1 VTRAPESRPAA
12 LLAVLLA
19 ASAALP
25 CAVTAEAAVG
35 VSLVVSGD
43 PGISGI
49 GPRAVAAGVSS
60 FITALD
66 SGIMEIVPTRAAAAA
81 SVTLTPSSGGL
92 AVRTELMQNG
102 GRASRTSIVPPGS
115 PGSIIP
121 TIAGDLLYLASSQ
134 RGFAGTPLSPP
145 PPLAASLSTD
155 ELAALTGWNSE
166 AMEPIGI
173 AGTDG
178 GITLLFPHG
187 WLTLGPL
194 FAITRETARDLLA
207 QSFGREPLQLSGI
220 VRQRGDGLTLL
231 SEREAKIAWID
242 PFIGAREVRDA
253 PGLSAGHAERIG
265 GEMRGGDA
273 TGDAIC
279 SLDGAGLSLWS
290 RDGAPRRRIGIGA
303 SWASAFTTDAEGNL
317 WVFDARELR
326 IRIHTA
332 DGREVHS
339 IRPLVRAS
347 SLQFPQQI
355 AVFADGSF
363 LLGGAGE
370 VWKFKNTGIPVWRLD
385 RIPGPVAEALPPG
398 FQIAVDRRS
407 GGFALLDGPS
417 RRILWFAGDQAPSN
431 AGPMLALQEAGRAEQ
446 RGEGS
451 EARAA
456 ASRAVLR
463 EKTARLA
470 ELAASFKEDLLYDQA
485 ERALLRAVE
494 SARQLLAE
502 DPADEGAVVM
512 VERLVALRR
521 EVRDALE
528 QEPLVAVSLARAI
541 PRLLP
546 PGRRLAVSL
555 GVRNAGS
562 STLSGLRI
570 RLVAPG
576 HSRMP
581 SLAAIEAL
589 APGREARLE
598 MSLPL
603 LDDADAPG
611 PGGEIPAAAL
621 ITFERGTEGG
631 SVPLRFSLRVAARTP
646 AEQQGDLRDALLAR
660 VNPEDPLV
668 HSATAELSANADD
681 PLVAAAM
688 VLDAL
693 GRLRQPARAAIP
705 SAPAAA
711 PPIWPAAFTG
721 SRAAIRG
728 PSADPLDWVL
738 LTADI
743 VSGLGLP
750 VGILA
755 WPDAAVVLVDTGVPL
770 AEAIAEHAGLAR
782 HKALLQRLS
791 RNGRLCVPLS
801 GDPAPLS
808 SPRAP
813 SVFALASGLA
823 VCSERGVDQ
832 RAIAWLEPPGHG
844 APRTEVAVPFPAR
857 FPVVTERLDRD
868 TLGERIQTALEL
880 KK

>member
-1 VTRAPESRPAA
+1 VRRAPASRLAG

-25 CAVTAEAAVG
+25 HAIAAEASIG

-49 GPRAVAAGVSS
+49 GPQAVAAGVSS

-66 SGIMEIVPTRAAAAA
+66 SGIMEIVPSRAAAAA
-81 SVTLTPSSGGL
+81 SVTLSPSSGGL
-92 AVRTELMQNG
+92 AARSELTRNG
-102 GRASRTSIVPPGS
+102 ARASRSSIVPFGS

-121 TIAGDLLYLASSQ
+121 TIAGDLLYLASSLG
-134 RGFAGTPLSPP
+134 GFTDTPLSPA

-155 ELAALTGWNSE
+155 ELTALTGWNTE
-166 AMEPIGI
+166 EMEPIGL

-178 GITLLFPHG
+178 GITVLFPHG

-194 FAITRETARDLLA
+194 FAITRETARDVLA

-220 VRQRGDGLTLL
+220 VRQRGDGLALL

-265 GEMRGGDA
+265 A
-273 TGDAIC
+273 AIC
-279 SLDGAGLSLWS
+279 SLDGAGFSLWP
-290 RDGAPRRRIGIGA
+290 RDGAPRMRIGIGA
-303 SWASAFTTDAEGNL
+303 SWTSAFTTDAEGNL

-385 RIPGPVAEALPPG
+385 RIPGPVAEALPSG
-398 FQIAVDRRS
+398 LQIAVDRRS

-417 RRILWFAGDQAPSN
+417 RRILWFAGDQAPSD
-431 AGPMLALQEAGRAEQ
+431 AGSLLALQEAGKAEQ

-463 EKTARLA
+463 EKTARLV
-470 ELAASFKEDLLYDQA
+470 ELAASFKDDLLYDQA

-502 DPADEGAVVM
+502 DPADEAAGLM
-512 VERLVALRR
+512 VERLVAQRR

-528 QEPLVAVSLARAI
+528 QEPVVAVSLARAI

-555 GVRNAGS
+555 GIRNAGS
-562 STLSGLRI
+562 ATLSGLRI

-581 SLAAIEAL
+581 SLAGIEAL

-603 LDDADAPG
+603 LDDAAAPG

-621 ITFERGTEGG
+621 ITFERGAEGG
-631 SVPLRFSLRVAARTP
+631 TVPLRFSLRVAARTP
-646 AEQQGDLRDALLAR
+646 AEHQGDLRDALLAR

-668 HSATAELSANADD
+668 HSATAELSASAED
-681 PLVAAAM
+681 PLVATAM

-693 GRLRQPARAAIP
+693 GRLRQPGREAIP
-705 SAPAAA
+705 GAPAA
-711 PPIWPAAFTG
+711 FSG

-755 WPDAAVVLVDTGVPL
+755 WPDAAVVLVDTGISL
-770 AEAIAEHAGLAR
+770 AEAMAEHAGLTR

-801 GDPAPLS
+801 GDPAPPS

-813 SVFALASGLA
+813 SVFALTSGLA
-823 VCSERGVDQ
+823 ACSERGVDQ
-832 RAIAWLEPPGHG
+832 RLIAWLEPPGLG
-844 APRTEVAVPFPAR
+844 TPRTEIAVPFPSR
-857 FPVVTERLDRD
+857 FPVVMERLDRD
-868 TLGERIQTALEL
+868 TLGERIRTALEQ

>member
-1 VTRAPESRPAA
+1 M
-12 LLAVLLA
+12 LAVLLV

-25 CAVTAEAAVG
+25 RAITAETSIG

-49 GPRAVAAGVSS
+49 GPPAVAAGVSS

-66 SGIMEIVPTRAAAAA
+66 SGIMEIVPSRAAAAA
-81 SVTLTPSSGGL
+81 RVTLTPGSSGL
-92 AVRTELMQNG
+92 AARTELARDG
-102 GRASRTSIVPPGS
+102 AKTSRSSVIPPGA
-115 PGSIIP
+115 PGSIVP
-121 TIAGDLLYLASSQ
+121 TIAGDLLYLASSL
-134 RGFAGTPLSPP
+134 RGFADTPLSPP

-155 ELAALTGWNSE
+155 QLAALTGWNSE

-220 VRQRGDGLTLL
+220 VRQGGDCLALL

-253 PGLSAGHAERIG
+253 PGLSAAHAERVDG
-265 GEMRGGDA
+265 AVG
-273 TGDAIC
+273 
-279 SLDGAGLSLWS
+279 SLDGTGLTIWS
-290 RDGAPRRRIGIGA
+290 RDEAPPRRIGIGA

-326 IRIHTA
+326 VRIHTA

-339 IRPLVRAS
+339 IRPLARAS

-370 VWKFKNTGIPVWRLD
+370 VWKFESTGIPVWRLD
-385 RIPGPVAEALPPG
+385 RIPGPVAEALPSG
-398 FQIAVDRRS
+398 FQIAIDRRS

-417 RRILWFAGDQAPSN
+417 RRILWFAGDQVSLD
-431 AGPMLALQEAGRAEQ
+431 AGPLLALQEAGRAEQ

-456 ASRAVLR
+456 AGRAVLR
-463 EKTARLA
+463 EKTTRLA
-470 ELAASFKEDLLYDQA
+470 ELAASFKDDLLYDQA

-502 DPADEGAVVM
+502 DPADDGVAVM

-528 QEPLVAVSLARAI
+528 QEPVVAVSLARAI

-546 PGRRLAVSL
+546 PNRHLAVSL
-555 GVRNAGS
+555 GLRNAGS
-562 STLSGLRI
+562 SPLSGMRI
-570 RLVAPG
+570 RLAAPG

-581 SLAAIEAL
+581 SLAVVEAL
-589 APGREARLE
+589 APGREAQIE

-603 LDDADAPG
+603 LDAAEAPG

-621 ITFERGTEGG
+621 ITFERGAESGT
-631 SVPLRFSLRVAARTP
+631 VPLRFSLRVAARTP
-646 AEQQGDLRDALLAR
+646 AEQQADLRDALLAR

-668 HSATAELSANADD
+668 HSTTAELSAGVED

-693 GRLRQPARAAIP
+693 GRLRQPARAVIP
-705 SAPAAA
+705 SAPTAA

-721 SRAAIRG
+721 ARAALRG
-728 PSADPLDWVL
+728 PSADPLGWVL
-738 LTADI
+738 LTAD
-743 VSGLGLP
+743 VLSGLGLP

-755 WPDAAVVLVDTGVPL
+755 WPDAAVVLVDTGVAL
-770 AEAIAEHAGLAR
+770 ADAVAGLAGFAR

-791 RNGRLCVPLS
+791 RDGRLCVPLS

-808 SPRAP
+808 SLRTP

-823 VCSERGVDQ
+823 VCGERGVDQ
-832 RAIAWLEPPGHG
+832 RAIAWLEPPGSG
-844 APRTEVAVPFPAR
+844 TIRTEVAVPFPAR

-868 TLGERIQTALEL
+868 TLAERIRTALEQ